1 MMINAYNNVN
11 IKQQEVRLQYYK
23 YHRHLNF

>member
-11 IKQQEVRLQYYK
+11 IKQQEFRLQYYN
-23 YHRHLNF
+23 YQRHLNF